1 MTDLPKGIF
10 ILAVAGVIGYQ
21 AIKALDMDY
30 LAQSPS
36 SPSTA
41 NKAAKGPL
49 NDADK
54 VEAVL
59 AGADPTDVFKPAAA
73 GKKLSVVCDSG
84 YIAGDINKNR
94 YSKISYASITER
106 GITYIQVSRY
116 SPTYLVQ
123 EHYQAV
129 TATEVSKVPHRI
141 KAALKAKISNPYGC
155 SSQDLYLSQINYLK

>member
-36 SPSTA
+36 SPVATSNTS
-41 NKAAKGPL
+41 KSSL
-49 NDADK
+49 SDAQK

-59 AGADPTDVFKPAAA
+59 AGADPTDVFESTAA
-73 GKKLSVVCDSG
+73 GKSLSVACDSG
-84 YIAGDINKNR
+84 FIAGDINKNR
-94 YSKISYASITER
+94 FSRISYASITER

-129 TATEVSKVPHRI
+129 TATEVSKVPDSI
-141 KAALKAKISNPYGC
+141 KAALQAKISNPQGC

>member
-36 SPSTA
+36 SPSATSNA
-41 NKAAKGPL
+41 TKGPL
-49 NDADK
+49 NDADR

-59 AGADPTDVFKPAAA
+59 AGADPTDVFQPTAA
-73 GKKLSVVCDSG
+73 GKKLSVACDSG

-129 TATEVSKVPHRI
+129 TATEVSKVPDSI
-141 KAALKAKISNPYGC
+141 KAALQAKISNPYGC